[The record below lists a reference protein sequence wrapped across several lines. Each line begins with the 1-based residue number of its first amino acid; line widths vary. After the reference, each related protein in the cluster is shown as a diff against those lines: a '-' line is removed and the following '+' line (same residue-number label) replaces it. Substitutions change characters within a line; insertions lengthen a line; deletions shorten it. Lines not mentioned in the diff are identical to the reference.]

1 MLMIAESKKNA
12 IDDELIKDE
21 QQCEYDRACNW
32 ATETMDKLSFW
43 KTINAVLKEVAHMA
57 HSSSIQMV
65 TEQLRLHWLLSMIE
79 VSISAKALLD
89 TIQISLSKSIG
100 TILCVVAISLS

>member
-1 MLMIAESKKNA
+1 MNELEKLMIAESKNNA

-32 ATETMDKLSFW
+32 ATETMDKLSFLENY
-43 KTINAVLKEVAHMA
+43 INAVLKEVAHMA

-79 VSISAKALLD
+79 VSISAKASLD
-89 TIQISLSKSIG
+89 TI
-100 TILCVVAISLS
+100 